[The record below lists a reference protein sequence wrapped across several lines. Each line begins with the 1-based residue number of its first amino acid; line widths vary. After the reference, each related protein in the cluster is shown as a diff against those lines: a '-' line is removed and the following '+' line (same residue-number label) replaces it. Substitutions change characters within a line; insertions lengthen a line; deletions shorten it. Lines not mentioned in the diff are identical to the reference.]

1 MTRYE
6 LYYTAYFIMYK
17 EEKDINFKY
26 KKLILLSHNKDQI
39 KYDKIKVTK
48 HIKDKDEIL
57 IEELS
62 LVNFIDV
69 SQLLK
74 SHEKAKK
81 FRKIIFCDL
90 ENKEK
95 KNFELPED
103 ITISELMTLINLNNM
118 DLRRIQIVLFTDQIK
133 FDLNDKKLKKKKLKD
148 IFSKENKL
156 NIEVRNNINFKE
168 FPGKI
173 LEVSFSLNDKD
184 KDLKMYLGSLEP
196 IIKFC
201 GKLSEFLNKN
211 FPDFKENDFT
221 DADGKIIGI
230 RKDDERPFSSH
241 NISSDFKCEVFDK
254 KYKKKKSGFP
264 IK

>member
-1 MTRYE
+1 MRKIYHYIKEDKIKVYFILPNKDRVGVEIPTCMTRYE

-74 SHEKAKK
+74 IHEKSKK
-81 FRKIIFCDL
+81 FKKIIFCDL

-173 LEVSFSLNDKD
+173 LEVSFRS
-184 KDLKMYLGSLEP
+184 
-196 IIKFC
+196 
-201 GKLSEFLNKN
+201 N
-211 FPDFKENDFT
+211 FVEN
-221 DADGKIIGI
+221 
-230 RKDDERPFSSH
+230 
-241 NISSDFKCEVFDK
+241 
-254 KYKKKKSGFP
+254 
-264 IK
+264 

>member
-1 MTRYE
+1 
-6 LYYTAYFIMYK
+6 MYK

-74 SHEKAKK
+74 IHEKSKK
-81 FRKIIFCDL
+81 FKKIIFCDL

-148 IFSKENKL
+148 ILSKENK
-156 NIEVRNNINFKE
+156 
-168 FPGKI
+168 
-173 LEVSFSLNDKD
+173 
-184 KDLKMYLGSLEP
+184 
-196 IIKFC
+196 
-201 GKLSEFLNKN
+201 
-211 FPDFKENDFT
+211 
-221 DADGKIIGI
+221 
-230 RKDDERPFSSH
+230 
-241 NISSDFKCEVFDK
+241 
-254 KYKKKKSGFP
+254 
-264 IK
+264 